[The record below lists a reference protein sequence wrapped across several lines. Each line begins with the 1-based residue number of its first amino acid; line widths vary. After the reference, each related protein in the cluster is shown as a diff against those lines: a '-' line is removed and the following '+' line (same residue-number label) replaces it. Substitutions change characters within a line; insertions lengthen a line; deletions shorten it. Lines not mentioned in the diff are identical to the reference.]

1 MRRIKGLLYYGFFL
15 IGGSM
20 GPFFYSLTH
29 GATLGSIFCVIFIFV
44 IATGIIAI
52 VNGMIK

>member
-29 GATLGSIFCVIFIFV
+29 GATLGSIFSVVFIFV

-52 VNGMIK
+52 VNGITN